1 MGIFQLGLSFIL
13 ITLGLRRVNA
23 LEGALLLLI
32 EPVLNP
38 TWVWLVHGEE
48 PGPWSVVGGGLIL
61 LGTVTRVVSTALR
74 HRD

>member
-1 MGIFQLGLSFIL
+1 
-13 ITLGLRRVNA
+13 
-23 LEGALLLLI
+23 LI

-48 PGPWSVVGGGLIL
+48 PGLWSMVGGGLIL

-74 HRD
+74 NRD